1 LDIKYKFGEKLR
13 EVRERRGLTLKKVA
27 ESAGLT
33 ESMISQIERNKVSP
47 SIDTLMT
54 LAEILDLDFEY
65 LFTHFKKEK
74 KVSLVHEG
82 ERKVITTGR
91 VKYEQLSVIHDPEE
105 EHSIEAFLLT
115 VEPGAERGEKDYGH
129 MGRELGFI
137 LEGRGELEY
146 GDTVH
151 DLAKGDAISF
161 SSTIPHRMR
170 NTGRT
175 ALKAVWIT
183 TPPRMEYLKD

>member
-13 EVRERRGLTLKKVA
+13 EVRERRGRTLKQVA

-54 LAEILDLDFEY
+54 LADILELDFEY
-65 LFTHFKKEK
+65 LFTNFKKEK
-74 KVSLVHEG
+74 KVSLVHED
-82 ERKVITTGR
+82 ERKVISAGKVT
-91 VKYEQLSVIHDPEE
+91 YEQLSVIHDPEE

-115 VEPGAERGEKDYGH
+115 VGPGAERGERDYGH
-129 MGRELGFI
+129 AGRELGFI
-137 LEGRGELEY
+137 LDGHGELEY
-146 GDTVH
+146 GDAVH
-151 DLAKGDAISF
+151 TLKKGDSVSF

-170 NTGRT
+170 NTGKT
-175 ALKAVWIT
+175 SLKAVWIT